1 MITNYVVAINPDG
14 IPEIF
19 SFSCDVIDDINIVM
33 EDKEDQLNL
42 ELQEE
47 GYEII
52 ENVGQSYDEALRLVE
67 KYS

>member
-1 MITNYVVAINPDG
+1 MITNYVVAISPDG